1 MNRYQQI
8 LAMAVALGGFAPT
21 CAERLRSRPIEI
33 TGTHEDRGESS
44 IRQPPP
50 MKRLPKVGTIPGAVG
65 GCTCPACDPDDEPED
80 HDDTGYPARGENVYR
95 APVAKGQR
103 RITRAQRKVLN
114 QAKQRR
120 EAPSRAEFAAWMRGV
135 VGERSKS

>member
-1 MNRYQQI
+1 MNRFQQI
-8 LAMAVALGGFAPT
+8 LAMAVALGGFGPT
-21 CAERLRSRPIEI
+21 RPRSRPIEI

-120 EAPSRAEFAAWMRGV
+120 VCG
-135 VGERSKS
+135 VGERGKS